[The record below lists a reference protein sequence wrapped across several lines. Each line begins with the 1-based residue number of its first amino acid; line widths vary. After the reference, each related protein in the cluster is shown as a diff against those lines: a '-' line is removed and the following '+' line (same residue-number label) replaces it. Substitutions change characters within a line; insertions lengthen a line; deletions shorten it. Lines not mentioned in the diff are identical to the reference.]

1 MVRVSVDS
9 RVPAGRRPR
18 HRAGTAGVRVPAL
31 VLVAAVAL
39 AGCDTAHPP
48 PAASSP
54 SSASSASG
62 PTCSP
67 AVAESGFTDRN
78 GYIWYG
84 LVVTNP
90 CDQAAVNN
98 RIRVVAR
105 DASGHALST
114 DADDTGANLPV
125 ILPGQRLGV
134 AALIHL
140 AHDPG
145 TVASLGVD
153 IMSHEVAPVTLF
165 AGWPKSVTAEDVSYG
180 VPDAADA
187 TTMTFHLRTDPPN
200 TPLCHPVAQVIVRDR
215 AGNIIYGAAQ
225 HVDASIVT
233 VDILLAAGADR
244 SKTEVYVAQGQ
255 YQLGTSAQAALAC
268 RG

>member
-1 MVRVSVDS
+1 L
-9 RVPAGRRPR
+9 A
-18 HRAGTAGVRVPAL
+18 AL
-31 VLVAAVAL
+31 VLAAAVAPG
-39 AGCDTAHPP
+39 GCGTGHPSGGTTSGAA
-48 PAASSP
+48 PAS
-54 SSASSASG
+54 SSASG
-62 PTCSP
+62 PSCSP

-78 GYIWYG
+78 GYLWYG

-90 CDQAAVNN
+90 CPQAAVDNQ
-98 RIRVVAR
+98 IRVVAR
-105 DASGHALST
+105 DAAGHALST
-114 DADDTGANLPV
+114 DADDTGAHLPV

-153 IMSHEVAPVTLF
+153 ITSRELVPASVF
-165 AGWPKSVTAEDVSYG
+165 AAWPKTVTAEDVSYG
-180 VPDAADA
+180 VPDAAGA

-215 AGNIIYGAAQ
+215 AGRIIYGRAQ
-225 HVDASIVT
+225 PVDAPTVT
-233 VDILLAAGADR
+233 VGILLPAGADR
-244 SKTEVYVAQGQ
+244 PRTDVYVVQGR
-255 YQLGTSAQAALAC
+255 YRLGTTAQAALAC